1 MTQDEIIRMARDAGL
16 PEAWIAVSGVLKW
29 SDLERFAALVA
40 EAKDEEIASLNQRL
54 FEMQN
59 AAIELSK
66 LQQQGMSWTELI
78 EAMRIET
85 LEKAAKV
92 CEAIRIERIK
102 SEWDAGHETGCS
114 SCAAAI
120 RSMK

>member
-1 MTQDEIIRMARDAGL
+1 MTHDEIIRMAREAGAAVGKPT
-16 PEAWIAVSGVLKW
+16 PEAKEVIFPQCMSV
-29 SDLERFAALVA
+29 ERFAALVS
-40 EAKDEEIASLNQRL
+40 EA
-54 FEMQN
+54 
-59 AAIELSK
+59 
-66 LQQQGMSWTELI
+66 
-78 EAMRIET
+78 T